1 MVDEHLGIQM
11 IELVL
16 HDTCQI
22 AIDPFVVLL
31 EVLIHVLHMN
41 ASVARHILVDA
52 GQRQA
57 SFLQRLRGRLLIDF
71 HDVRIDIH
79 VAETLVLGEFV
90 TEHVEIDNSQTDVLS
105 DLRGCEPYSIRS
117 REGFKHIGNQ
127 LCEARVVGGDIFRLL
142 AQHWLPIYINR

>member
-1 MVDEHLGIQM
+1 MPKSLFVFFILKAFYSPPFTGGVGGWVSLREGLGVDHLKIRVSLLPHRLCAIGTAVAALRQCLQLTLDELFAERRQMVDEHLGIQM

-52 GQRQA
+52 GQR
-57 SFLQRLRGRLLIDF
+57 
-71 HDVRIDIH
+71 
-79 VAETLVLGEFV
+79 
-90 TEHVEIDNSQTDVLS
+90 
-105 DLRGCEPYSIRS
+105 
-117 REGFKHIGNQ
+117 
-127 LCEARVVGGDIFRLL
+127 
-142 AQHWLPIYINR
+142 